1 MSDGRQER
9 DDDLLKLLGRE
20 LPALDV
26 DERRAERIRCLAH
39 GELTSRR
46 LRARGA
52 RARIRRAWRVAEPFL
67 VGALVACHLAWT
79 VQAVFLSGP

>member
-9 DDDLLKLLGRE
+9 EDDILDLLSRE

-26 DERRAERIRCLAH
+26 DKRRAERIRWLAH

-46 LRARGA
+46 LRSRGA
-52 RARIRRAWRVAEPFL
+52 RARIRRAWRAAEPFL
-67 VGALVACHLAWT
+67 VGGLVACHLAWT
-79 VQAVFLSGP
+79 VQAVFLSGR